1 MNNLLLKG
9 FELFF
14 RQVKHVK
21 NLTFYLFSLSITQSI
36 IKFFSLYALKLLLK
50 IMANAYDFAVN
61 IVMLIN
67 YTINKARNIHDSL
80 KKIIYAAS
88 AYDFTVNIVTVINM

>member
-1 MNNLLLKG
+1 M
-9 FELFF
+9 
-14 RQVKHVK
+14 
-21 NLTFYLFSLSITQSI
+21 FYLFSHRVTQSM
-36 IKFFSLYALKLLLK
+36 IKFFSLYALKLLLNV
-50 IMANAYDFAVN
+50 MANAYDFAVN

-67 YTINKARNIHDSL
+67 YTINKALNIHDSL

>member
-1 MNNLLLKG
+1 M
-9 FELFF
+9 
-14 RQVKHVK
+14 
-21 NLTFYLFSLSITQSI
+21 
-36 IKFFSLYALKLLLK
+36 IKFFCFFAVKLLLK
-50 IMANAYDFAVN
+50 IMASAYDFAVN

-67 YTINKARNIHDSL
+67 YTINKARNTHDSF

>member
-1 MNNLLLKG
+1 
-9 FELFF
+9 
-14 RQVKHVK
+14 
-21 NLTFYLFSLSITQSI
+21 
-36 IKFFSLYALKLLLK
+36 
-50 IMANAYDFAVN
+50 MANAYDFAVN

-67 YTINKARNIHDSL
+67 YTINKALNIHDSL

>member
-1 MNNLLLKG
+1 
-9 FELFF
+9 
-14 RQVKHVK
+14 
-21 NLTFYLFSLSITQSI
+21 
-36 IKFFSLYALKLLLK
+36 
-50 IMANAYDFAVN
+50 MANAYDFAVN

-67 YTINKARNIHDSL
+67 YTINKARNTHDSF